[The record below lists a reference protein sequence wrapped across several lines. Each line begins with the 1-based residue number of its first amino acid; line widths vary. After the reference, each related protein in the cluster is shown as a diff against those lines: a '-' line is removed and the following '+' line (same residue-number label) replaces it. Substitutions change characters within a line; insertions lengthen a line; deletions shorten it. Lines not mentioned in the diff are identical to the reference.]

1 MSRTL
6 CGGGKLVRLFL
17 GGSILANVFLL
28 STLIQ
33 RHDLAPQPQHILT
46 ALDSRGLNDSLHSRQ
61 IIFVGGVPRS
71 GTTLVRAML
80 DAHPDIHCGEET
92 RVIPRIL
99 GMRNRWAHSDK
110 ENSRLKEAGIDSTL
124 LDQATRAFI
133 SNIIIGHGRPTKYL
147 CNKDPMVLT
156 YMQDVLRMYPK
167 SKFVM
172 MIRDGRAVAYSI
184 VSRNV
189 TISGVNNK
197 EYKSAALFWN
207 KIMTRI
213 TSDCQRLGKKRCL
226 GVYYEK
232 LVKNPREWMEKILEF
247 TGVPWHD
254 NVLHHS
260 EFIDNGGIH
269 LSKYVCLLLL
279 ENARVCN
286 FVLHKISYGVLGEK

>member
-1 MSRTL
+1 MCGSRAL
-6 CGGGKLVRLFL
+6 RICFGVSIFL
-17 GGSILANVFLL
+17 NTFLL
-28 STLIQ
+28 IKFFHSFTAKLTLPY
-33 RHDLAPQPQHILT
+33 LPEPPPPPLP

-99 GMRNRWAHSDK
+99 GMRSRWAHSEK
-110 ENSRLKEAGIDSTL
+110 ESKRLKEAGLDSTL

-133 SNIIIGHGRPTKYL
+133 SNIIIGHGQSARYL

-156 YMQDVLRMYPK
+156 YMHDVLRMYPK
-167 SKFVM
+167 AKFLM

-184 VSRNV
+184 VSRNI
-189 TISGVNNK
+189 TISGVNNR

-213 TSDCQRLGKKRCL
+213 VSDCIMLGEKRCL
-226 GVYYEK
+226 SVHYEK
-232 LVKNPREWMEKILEF
+232 LVQNPREWMTKILKF
-247 TGVPWHD
+247 TEVPWSE

-260 EFIDNGGIH
+260 DFINNGGIH
-269 LSKYVCLLLL
+269 LSK
-279 ENARVCN
+279 
-286 FVLHKISYGVLGEK
+286 